1 MPATRPIFRAA
12 AFVSSAAVA
21 STLCA
26 LLCTAP
32 LAAQTAPP
40 TLVVQ
45 ITVDQLRPDYLD
57 RWASQFTGGL
67 ARLLKQGAFFTN
79 ASHDH
84 EIGRASCRE
93 RV

>member
-1 MPATRPIFRAA
+1 MHATRLIPRAS
-12 AFVSSAAVA
+12 AFVGSAAVA
-21 STLCA
+21 SMLFA
-26 LLCTAP
+26 LPCTAP

-67 ARLLKQGAFFTN
+67 ARLL
-79 ASHDH
+79 
-84 EIGRASCRE
+84 
-93 RV
+93 